1 MSKLIKIFFTL
12 SMAAAHSSYAQ
23 DTVFRCDP
31 VGGGSPIYQTIP
43 FKEGE
48 CALEQKKTFDTDTNI
63 MGAGGTS
70 GRNGV
75 QGDSQ
80 PTSGNSSA
88 TPSGAPDNSLDEA
101 ALITGEEPELRVS
114 DPANTPAREPAPG
127 DSGTPADSGTT
138 STAAP
143 GAGGAGFGSPG
154 QVAPAGGLGP

>member
-1 MSKLIKIFFTL
+1 MSKLIKYIFTL
-12 SMAAAHSSYAQ
+12 SLAAAHSSYAQ

-31 VGGGSPIYQTIP
+31 IGGGSPIYQTIP

-48 CALEQKKTFDTDTNI
+48 CTLEQKKTFDTNTNI

-70 GRNGV
+70 GQNEV

-80 PTSGNSSA
+80 PTSENPSA
-88 TPSGAPDNSLDEA
+88 TPSGAPDYSPDEA
-101 ALITGEEPELRVS
+101 ALITGEEPELLVS
-114 DPANTPAREPAPG
+114 DPANTPASEPAPAG
-127 DSGTPADSGTT
+127 PGTPADSGAT